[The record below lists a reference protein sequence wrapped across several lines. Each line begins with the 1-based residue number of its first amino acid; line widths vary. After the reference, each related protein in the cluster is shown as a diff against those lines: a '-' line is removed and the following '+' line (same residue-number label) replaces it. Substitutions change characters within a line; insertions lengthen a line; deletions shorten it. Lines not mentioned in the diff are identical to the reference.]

1 MNSRWW
7 QFRKRRFMAW
17 IKFMHI
23 LAIKVDLV
31 ITFLR
36 HHELIAFYDSVM
48 AKLQVLI
55 AFIGGQYKRI
65 KYSEPLTMKLAWCMQ
80 DFSYLCY
87 FSYSASRKTILFPQN
102 LYKRVCSPV
111 LPKLCEICFR
121 FLKLL
126 SSCAVRFC
134 KVPAKI
140 KAYLLTNLNVHLKL
154 FC

>member
-1 MNSRWW
+1 
-7 QFRKRRFMAW
+7 
-17 IKFMHI
+17 MHI

-65 KYSEPLTMKLAWCMQ
+65 KYSEPLTML
-80 DFSYLCY
+80 LPL
-87 FSYSASRKTILFPQN
+87 LFLVQRIQKDHFIPSKP
-102 LYKRVCSPV
+102 YKRVCSPV
-111 LPKLCEICFR
+111 LPKLCEICFS

-126 SSCAVRFC
+126 SSCAVRWC

-140 KAYLLTNLNVHLKL
+140 KAYLLTNLNVHLN
-154 FC
+154 